1 MHAMHDRT
9 CGARLAAAAPPA
21 AARPPGRAGARTPAE
36 ILGDVRAPS
45 PVPPR
50 HGPRVV
56 VIALRRP
63 ARPPPPLLGSRSA
76 RAQFNTVRQSPAHT
90 APRAWTGS
98 NRDARMATNHQG
110 IQCLLRKQIR
120 YTASR
125 TVGSTGR
132 PFEELESVSVGSLV
146 FPESEMLLLKQASTA
161 TFGFEPHIQM

>member
-1 MHAMHDRT
+1 MPCAIAHA
-9 CGARLAAAAPPA
+9 AIASLPLPA
-21 AARPPGRAGARTPAE
+21 ARAGRCTDPGRAAE
-36 ILGDVRAPS
+36 IFGDVRAPS
-45 PVPPR
+45 PARVPPR
-50 HGPRVV
+50 HGQRAV

-63 ARPPPPLLGSRSA
+63 ARPPPAPAPSFGLSQRA
-76 RAQFNTVRQSPAHT
+76 RAQFTTVRQSPAHT

-132 PFEELESVSVGSLV
+132 PFEELDSVSVG
-146 FPESEMLLLKQASTA
+146 
-161 TFGFEPHIQM
+161 